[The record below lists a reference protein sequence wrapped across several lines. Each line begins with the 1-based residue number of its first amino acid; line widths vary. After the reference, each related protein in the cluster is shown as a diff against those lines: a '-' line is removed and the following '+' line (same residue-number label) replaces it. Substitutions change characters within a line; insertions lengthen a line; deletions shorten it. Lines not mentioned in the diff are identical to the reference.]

1 MRYNLIM
8 TPKHIKLPDGK
19 IVPVLGWVK
28 DLYRIPGGHIK
39 MKLAQPVD
47 DADTQPAGS
56 TDGQP
61 QAVEPVTV
69 GTVPETAAPIDRE
82 STAPKKAGRPRR
94 VRVSE

>member
-39 MKLAQPVD
+39 MKLAQVATEADIRPTIAATSKAAEYAS
-47 DADTQPAGS
+47 DAVRAVCDKIDNMAAQPK
-56 TDGQP
+56 
-61 QAVEPVTV
+61 
-69 GTVPETAAPIDRE
+69 R
-82 STAPKKAGRPRR
+82 AGRPRR
-94 VRVSE
+94 IRAAE